1 LIAVV
6 SYTACVPAEPL
17 RAPADKSSLMAD
29 GALPRVDSD
38 LDLLEPLRRYWGY
51 SSFRPKQ
58 ESIIRS
64 LLGEHDT
71 CAVMPT
77 GGGKSL
83 CYQLPA
89 VVSGKTVVVVSPLIA
104 LMQDQAAQLAQMGIP
119 AAALNTS
126 LDSAERRRVMERACH
141 GEYRLIYLS
150 PEKLAMENT
159 FEWLARVPVGI
170 FAVDEAHCIS
180 EWGHEF
186 RPDYRQLS
194 RLRTRFPSIPIA
206 AFTASATRQVRH
218 DILKQLQMRE
228 PHLYIASF
236 YRKNLNY
243 VVHQSE
249 ALRQLALLA
258 RALRYYAVASSPE
271 SPAGNVIVYSPTIK
285 RVEETVEYLEE
296 CGIAAV
302 PYHAKMEAGARR
314 ENQER
319 WMSDEVRVLVGTIA
333 FGLGINKPSVRAV
346 IHLSLPKS
354 IEQYYQEAGRAGRDG
369 RPADCVL
376 LWQKRD
382 HVLLEYFIGKIE
394 DDAERERSWERK
406 RIISRFA
413 DSKACRHR
421 AICLHFGEVPKW
433 VKCEACDNCGVRPEW
448 VGDAS
453 VENEI
458 PRLTARDDKN
468 REGRDERRIAGG
480 VGDGGERGGKETGR
494 GRRRSSLRAVRDFL
508 YSGQEDVEV
517 TRPDD
522 TDLADY
528 LRQWRRDIAREK
540 KVPAFVVLHD
550 STLEELC
557 RRRPGTIAELMQ
569 VSGIGE
575 RKAEMYGGGLL
586 EALRSFGAGARA
598 AAAALP
604 MNAPAEETLRLL
616 NEGRTLEEIAQLRGR
631 QISTVIASVAGLIEA
646 GRVKLDASWISP
658 GAQDLIEAA
667 CVGKTVAGLR
677 EIKDAVPAFVSFND
691 IRLVVA
697 GLRAGAGAAESESKP
712 LTTEDTEEHRG

>member
-1 LIAVV
+1 
-6 SYTACVPAEPL
+6 
-17 RAPADKSSLMAD
+17 DSSD
-29 GALPRVDSD
+29 
-38 LDLLEPLRRYWGY
+38 
-51 SSFRPKQ
+51 
-58 ESIIRS
+58 
-64 LLGEHDT
+64 
-71 CAVMPT
+71 
-77 GGGKSL
+77 
-83 CYQLPA
+83 
-89 VVSGKTVVVVSPLIA
+89 
-104 LMQDQAAQLAQMGIP
+104 
-119 AAALNTS
+119 
-126 LDSAERRRVMERACH
+126 RRRVMERACH
-141 GEYRLIYLS
+141 GEYRLLYLS

-249 ALRQLALLA
+249 PLTQLALLA
-258 RALRYYAVASSPE
+258 RALRYYASSSSSE
-271 SPAGNVIVYSPTIK
+271 SAAGCPPGNVIVYSPTIK

-458 PRLTARDDKN
+458 PRPLRGTRDDKN
-468 REGRDERRIAGG
+468 REERDGTEI
-480 VGDGGERGGKETGR
+480 GR

-517 TRPDD
+517 AHPGDAE
-522 TDLADY
+522 LADY

-557 RRRPGTIAELMQ
+557 RRRPATVAELMQ

-575 RKAEMYGGGLL
+575 RKAEMYGAGLL

-598 AAAALP
+598 VAAALP

-616 NEGRTLEEIAQLRGR
+616 NEGRALEEIARLRGR

-646 GRVKLDASWISP
+646 GRVKLDPSWISP
-658 GAQDLIEAA
+658 GAQSLIEAA
-667 CVGKTVAGLR
+667 CVGKTLAGLR
-677 EIKDAVPAFVSFND
+677 EIKDAVPAYVSFND
-691 IRLVVA
+691 IRLVLA
-697 GLRAGAGAAESESKP
+697 DLRAAGGVSSAPKGA
-712 LTTEDTEEHRG
+712 